1 MHSLS
6 KTVVSPDTAQAII
19 AAAFGSG
26 SRVRAF
32 EELKDGYFNAAYAI
46 TLADGLRCVLKVA
59 PPDAVRVLR
68 YERDILAAEV
78 AVMRLV
84 RQYTE
89 LPVPAILGYDTSRRL
104 VESDFYLMA
113 FIEGAPLNKVRKELS
128 PDEQHAV
135 DREIGRYLRQMNE
148 IAGPAFGY
156 FSHPAPP
163 GYSWRE
169 TFVAMLDGVLAD
181 GQDGLRPGVALPLAY
196 AALRER
202 VAVAA
207 TILDDVTAPRLVHWD
222 LWDGNIFVDPAT
234 KRVNGIID
242 FERALWGDPLMEAT
256 FVFAPP
262 EGLAAFT
269 EGYGQA
275 LLDTPAQARRRIL
288 YNIYLYL
295 IMIIEC
301 AYRQYETHDQ
311 ENWARGRLAGEL
323 ARLEN

>member
-6 KTVVSPDTAQAII
+6 KTAVSPEMAQAIV
-19 AAAFGSG
+19 AATFGSG

-32 EELKDGYFNAAYAI
+32 EELKDGFFNAAYAI
-46 TLADGLRCVLKVA
+46 TLTDGLRCVLKVA
-59 PPDAVRVLR
+59 PPDGVRVLR

-84 RQYTE
+84 RQRTE
-89 LPVPAILGYDTSRRL
+89 MPVPAILGYDTSRRL
-104 VESDFYLMA
+104 ADSDFYLMA
-113 FIEGAPLNKVRKELS
+113 FIEGAPLNKLRSELA

-156 FSHPAPP
+156 FSHPAPA
-163 GYSWRE
+163 GRSWRE
-169 TFVAMLDGVLAD
+169 TFTAMLDGVLAD
-181 GQDGLRPGVALPLAY
+181 GQELDVALPLAY
-196 AALRER
+196 DALAER
-202 VAVAA
+202 VAAA
-207 TILDDVTAPRLVHWD
+207 APILDDVITPRLVHWD

-262 EGLAAFT
+262 AGLAAFT

-275 LLDTPAQARRRIL
+275 MLDTPAQARRRIL

-295 IMIIEC
+295 IMVIEC
-301 AYRQYETHDQ
+301 FYRQYETHDQ
-311 ENWARGRLAGEL
+311 ENWARGRLVREL
-323 ARLEN
+323 ERLEG

>member
-32 EELKDGYFNAAYAI
+32 EELKDGFFNAAYAI
-46 TLADGLRCVLKVA
+46 TLTDGLRCVLKVA
-59 PPDAVRVLR
+59 PPDGVRVLR

-84 RQYTE
+84 REHTE
-89 LPVPAILGYDTSRRL
+89 MPVPAILGHDTSRRL
-104 VESDFYLMA
+104 VDSDFYLMA
-113 FIEGAPLNKVRKELS
+113 FIAGAPLNKLRRELT

-163 GYSWRE
+163 GQPWRE
-169 TFVAMLDGVLAD
+169 TFLAMLDGVLAD
-181 GQDGLRPGVALPLAY
+181 GQEIGVALPLAY
-196 AALRER
+196 DALRGR
-202 VAVAA
+202 VAAA
-207 TILDDVTAPRLVHWD
+207 APILDEVTAPRLVHWD

-242 FERALWGDPLMEAT
+242 FERALWGDPLMEAN

-262 EGLAAFT
+262 AGLAAFT

-275 LLDTPAQARRRIL
+275 LLDTPAQVQRRIL

-295 IMIIEC
+295 IMVIEC

-311 ENWARGRLAGEL
+311 ENWARGRLVREL
-323 ARLEN
+323 EQLEG

>member
-6 KTVVSPDTAQAII
+6 KTAVSPETAQAIV

-46 TLADGLRCVLKVA
+46 TLTDGLRCVLKVA
-59 PPDAVRVLR
+59 PPDTVRVLR

-78 AVMRLV
+78 AVMRLA
-84 RQYTE
+84 RERTE
-89 LPVPAILGYDTSRRL
+89 MPAPDILGYDTSRRL

-113 FIEGAPLNKVRKELS
+113 FIEGVPLNKLRSELS

-135 DREIGRYLRQMNE
+135 DRETGRYLRQMNE
-148 IAGPAFGY
+148 IEGPAFGY

-163 GYSWRE
+163 GHSWRA
-169 TFVAMLDGVLAD
+169 TFMAMLDGVLAD
-181 GQDGLRPGVALPLAY
+181 GQEMGVVLPLAY
-196 AALRER
+196 DALRAR
-202 VAVAA
+202 VATAA
-207 TILDDVTAPRLVHWD
+207 SILDDVTSPRLVHWD

-234 KRVNGIID
+234 KRINGIID

-262 EGLAAFT
+262 AGLAAFT

-275 LLDTPAQARRRIL
+275 MLATPAQVRRRVL

-295 IMIIEC
+295 IMVIEC
-301 AYRQYETHDQ
+301 TYRQYETHDQ
-311 ENWARGRLAGEL
+311 ENWARGRLVGEL
-323 ARLEN
+323 ERLES